1 MVKEYSLVN
10 FVQALLE
17 QLENDGPLAV
27 KLAVEGLEDLEPSET
42 TELSLVICDDAYI
55 HNLNKEWRGE
65 DSPTDV
71 LSFPQDQP
79 PGVSS
84 LVRFWHNVS
93 NIHYDFLT

>member
-1 MVKEYSLVN
+1 M
-10 FVQALLE
+10 LE

-27 KLAVEGLEDLEPSET
+27 KLAVEGVEDLEPSET
-42 TELSLVICDDAYI
+42 TELSLLICDDNYI

-71 LSFPQDQP
+71 LSFPQDQS

-84 LVRFWHNVS
+84 LVRFCLHIFISFISLTENLWAVS
-93 NIHYDFLT
+93 LLYSCF